1 MNLNLIQLKEI
12 DTEIAEKN
20 ICKLLDEN
28 KTYFFNGKWGSG
40 KSSFLKKVEKKS
52 HKEFITIDLW
62 RIQDSRSIIEYSFSK
77 LHKCWYMCLRWGA
90 IGMVTISLLMSN
102 VVNLGFSNWNLL
114 KNVPFINE
122 LGGFIVLLVGVYQ
135 FFKIKSDDCYAYLFK
150 KRSLKNKVLV
160 IDDFD
165 RLSNSQQ
172 EQAYKLF
179 SLLEGKCPIIFVGDI
194 SKIYSRQ
201 DNYLSKIIDR
211 RVELPFVLHPTSIWK
226 EYFDNLEE
234 KFNCQIDINLRKVV
248 EKEQRNL
255 RDRKHFND
263 YVNKEFF
270 ERGKFNHVQI
280 NQQLLVIYAY
290 LFHPDYYEMLLN
302 GEIIEYEEKKDF
314 NLTKLL
320 LEGDPIDKQLNVL
333 QTSDS
338 DEYPPYF
345 CKERQNYFLYENT
358 RNRTIDELKILFK
371 NNDKLLEELKK
382 SNTDSDSYQYLS
394 SDYRKLDESSKQN
407 LFKISLTL
415 LLDDYSSASINYIIR
430 EQLSPIARQEV
441 EKISEKDICNIFLGY
456 DLDVS
461 EILFILQKTSIY
473 SIHKIGCIFKD
484 TLLQE
489 INHIMEFKKPIIL
502 LLSYLS
508 SKELYRNFDAW
519 GTEIWEMIKQFNDD
533 DFINFWCAND
543 IICKK
548 DSKEYIVWKSTYSF
562 EQINKKIDNT
572 IFIEKIAPRL
582 KELEQKGFTFDFE
595 DDTRF
600 KVDD

>member
-1 MNLNLIQLKEI
+1 MNTSIQLKEI
-12 DTEIAEKN
+12 DTQIAEEN
-20 ICKLLDEN
+20 VCKLFNEN

-40 KSSFLKKVEKKS
+40 KSSFLEKVEQKSCKK
-52 HKEFITIDLW
+52 FIIIDLW
-62 RIQDSRSIIEYSFSK
+62 RIQDSQSIIEYSFSK
-77 LHKCWYMCLRWGA
+77 LYMWRYWGLKCCAL
-90 IGMVTISLLMSN
+90 GMVAVSILMSN
-102 VVNLGFSNWNLL
+102 VVNLGFSNWNFF
-114 KNVPFINE
+114 KNVPLINE
-122 LGGFIVLLVGVYQ
+122 FGGFIVLLIGIYQ
-135 FFKIKSDDCYAYLFK
+135 FFKIESDDCYAYLFK
-150 KRSLKNKVLV
+150 KWALKNKVLV

-165 RLSNSQQ
+165 RLSDSQQ

-194 SKIYSRQ
+194 SKIYRKQ

-211 RVELPFVLHPTSIWK
+211 RIELPFVLHPTSIWK
-226 EYFDNLEE
+226 EYFDSLEE
-234 KFNCQIDINLRKVV
+234 KFNCRIDINLRKVV

-270 ERGKFNHVQI
+270 ERGKFNHVQV
-280 NQQLLVIYAY
+280 NQQLLVIYVY
-290 LFHPDYYEMLLN
+290 LFHSDYYEMLLN
-302 GEIIEYEEKKDF
+302 DEIIEYKEDKDF
-314 NLTKLL
+314 NLTKLS
-320 LEGDPIDKQLNVL
+320 LEGDTIEKQLNTL

-338 DEYPPYF
+338 AEYPPCF
-345 CKERQNYFLYENT
+345 HKEKQNYFLYENT
-358 RNRTIDELKILFK
+358 RNRTIEEFLVLFED
-371 NNDKLLEELKK
+371 NDKLLKELKD
-382 SNTDSDSYQYLS
+382 SNIDSDCYQYLS

-484 TLLQE
+484 TLSQE

-508 SKELYRNFDAW
+508 SKELYGKFDAW
-519 GTEIWEMIKQFNDD
+519 KPEIWEMIKQFNDD
-533 DFINFWCAND
+533 DFINFWCANY

-572 IFIEKIAPRL
+572 IIIEKIAPRL
-582 KELEQKGFTFDFE
+582 KELEQKGFTFDFK

>member
-1 MNLNLIQLKEI
+1 MNTSIQLKEI
-12 DTEIAEKN
+12 DTQIAEEN

-40 KSSFLKKVEKKS
+40 KSSFLEKVEQKSCKK
-52 HKEFITIDLW
+52 FIIIDLW

-77 LHKCWYMCLRWGA
+77 LYKLRYLCLKCCAL
-90 IGMVTISLLMSN
+90 GMVAISILMSN
-102 VVNLGFSNWNLL
+102 VVNLGFSNLNIL

-122 LGGFIVLLVGVYQ
+122 LGGFIVLLIGIYQ
-135 FFKIKSDDCYAYLFK
+135 FFKIESDDFYVYLFK
-150 KRSLKNKVLV
+150 KWALKNKVLV

-194 SKIYSRQ
+194 SKIYRKQ

-211 RVELPFVLHPTSIWK
+211 RIELPFVLHPTSIWK
-226 EYFDNLEE
+226 EYFDSLEE
-234 KFNCQIDINLRKVV
+234 KFNCQIDINLRKIV

-302 GEIIEYEEKKDF
+302 GEIIEYEEKKDS
-314 NLTKLL
+314 NLRKWS
-320 LEGDPIDKQLNVL
+320 LEGDPIDKQLNDL
-333 QTSDS
+333 QTCGS

-358 RNRTIDELKILFK
+358 RNRTIEEFLVLVED
-371 NNDKLLEELKK
+371 NDKLLKELKD
-382 SNTDSDSYQYLS
+382 SNIGSDFYQYLS

-441 EKISEKDICNIFLGY
+441 EKISEKDVCNIFEEY
-456 DLDVS
+456 SLDTS
-461 EILFILQKTSIY
+461 EIMFILQKTGIY

-484 TLLQE
+484 TLSQE
-489 INHIMEFKKPIIL
+489 IYHIMELKKPAAL

-508 SKELYRNFDAW
+508 IKEIYRKFDAW
-519 GTEIWEMIKQFNDD
+519 EPKIWKIINNFKDS
-533 DFINFWCAND
+533 DFIYFWCSNN
-543 IICKK
+543 IMHNKK
-548 DSKEYIVWKSTYSF
+548 PKEYIIWKSTYSSDY
-562 EQINKKIDNT
+562 INKKVDNT
-572 IFIEKIAPRL
+572 IHIEKILPRL
-582 KELEQKGFTFDFE
+582 KKLEQKGFTFEFK

>member
-1 MNLNLIQLKEI
+1 MNTYIHLKDI
-12 DTEIAEKN
+12 DTQIAEEN
-20 ICKLLDEN
+20 ICKLFDEN

-40 KSSFLKKVEKKS
+40 KTSFLEKVEQKSCKK
-52 HKEFITIDLW
+52 FIILDLW

-77 LHKCWYMCLRWGA
+77 LYMWRYWGLKCCAL
-90 IGMVTISLLMSN
+90 GMVAVSILMSN
-102 VVNLGFSNWNLL
+102 VVNLGFSNWIFF
-114 KNVPFINE
+114 KNVPLINE
-122 LGGFIVLLVGVYQ
+122 FGGFIVLLIGIYQ

-150 KRSLKNKVLV
+150 KWALKNKVLV

-165 RLSNSQQ
+165 RLSDSQQ

-194 SKIYSRQ
+194 SKIYRKQ

-211 RVELPFVLHPTSIWK
+211 RIELPFVLHPTSIWK
-226 EYFDNLEE
+226 EYFDSLEE
-234 KFNCQIDINLRKVV
+234 KFNCQIDINLRKIV

-270 ERGKFNHVQI
+270 ERGKFNHVQV
-280 NQQLLVIYAY
+280 NQQLLVIYVY
-290 LFHPDYYEMLLN
+290 LFHSDYYEMLLN
-302 GEIIEYEEKKDF
+302 DEIIEYKEDKDF

-320 LEGDPIDKQLNVL
+320 LEGDPIEKQLNTL

-338 DEYPPYF
+338 AEYPPCF
-345 CKERQNYFLYENT
+345 HKEMQNYFLYENAG
-358 RNRTIDELKILFK
+358 NRTIEELRNLFE
-371 NNDKLLEELKK
+371 NNDELLEELKK
-382 SNTDSDSYQYLS
+382 ANTDSDSYQYLS
-394 SDYRKLDESSKQN
+394 SDYRKFDEFIKQK
-407 LFKISLTL
+407 LLKISLSL
-415 LLDDYSSASINYIIR
+415 LLDGYSSASINYIIR
-430 EQLSPIARQEV
+430 ERLRLIAQQEV
-441 EKISEKDICNIFLGY
+441 DEISEKDICNIFEEY
-456 DLDVS
+456 SLDIS
-461 EILFILQKTSIY
+461 EIMFILQKTSIY

-484 TLLQE
+484 TLSQE
-489 INHIMEFKKPIIL
+489 INHIMEFKKPATL

-508 SKELYRNFDAW
+508 SKEIYRKFDAW
-519 GTEIWEMIKQFNDD
+519 KPEIWEMIKQFNDD

-543 IICKK
+543 IMYKK

-562 EQINKKIDNT
+562 EYINKKIDNT
-572 IFIEKIAPRL
+572 IFIEKILPRL
-582 KELEQKGFTFDFE
+582 KKLEQKGFTFEFK

>member
-484 TLLQE
+484 TLSQE

-548 DSKEYIVWKSTYSF
+548 DSKEYIVWKSTYSL

>member
-1 MNLNLIQLKEI
+1 MNTSIQLNEI
-12 DTEIAEKN
+12 DTQIAEEN

-52 HKEFITIDLW
+52 HKEFITMDLW

-77 LHKCWYMCLRWGA
+77 LYMWRYWGLKCCAL
-90 IGMVTISLLMSN
+90 GMVAVSILMSN
-102 VVNLGFSNWNLL
+102 VVNLGFSNWNFF
-114 KNVPFINE
+114 KNVPLINE
-122 LGGFIVLLVGVYQ
+122 FGGFIVLLIGIYQ

-150 KRSLKNKVLV
+150 KWALKNKVLV

-165 RLSNSQQ
+165 RLSDSQQ

-194 SKIYSRQ
+194 SKIYRKQ

-211 RVELPFVLHPTSIWK
+211 RIELPFVLHPTSIWK
-226 EYFDNLEE
+226 EYFDSLEE
-234 KFNCQIDINLRKVV
+234 KFNCQIDINLRKIV

-270 ERGKFNHVQI
+270 ERGKFNHVQV
-280 NQQLLVIYAY
+280 NQQLLVIYVY
-290 LFHPDYYEMLLN
+290 LFHSDYYEMLLN
-302 GEIIEYEEKKDF
+302 DEIIEYKEDKDF

-320 LEGDPIDKQLNVL
+320 LEGDSIEKQLNTL

-338 DEYPPYF
+338 AEYPPCF
-345 CKERQNYFLYENT
+345 HKEKQNYFLYENT
-358 RNRTIDELKILFK
+358 RNRTIKEFLVLVED
-371 NNDKLLEELKK
+371 NDKLLKELKD
-382 SNTDSDSYQYLS
+382 SNIDSDFYQYLS
-394 SDYRKLDESSKQN
+394 SEYRKFDRPSKQI
-407 LFKISLTL
+407 LFKISLSL

-430 EQLSPIARQEV
+430 ERLGLIAQQEV
-441 EKISEKDICNIFLGY
+441 DEISEKDVCNIFEEY
-456 DLDVS
+456 SLDTS
-461 EILFILQKTSIY
+461 EIMFILQKTGIY
-473 SIHKIGCIFKD
+473 SIHKIGYIFKD
-484 TLLQE
+484 TLSKE
-489 INHIMEFKKPIIL
+489 IEHIMKFKKPAIL

-508 SKELYRNFDAW
+508 SKELYGNFDAW
-519 GTEIWEMIKQFNDD
+519 KPEIWKIINHFKDS
-533 DFINFWCAND
+533 DFIYFWCFNN
-543 IICKK
+543 IMCKK

-562 EQINKKIDNT
+562 EYINKKIDNT
-572 IFIEKIAPRL
+572 IFIEKILPRL
-582 KELEQKGFTFDFE
+582 KKLEQKGFTFEFK

>member
-90 IGMVTISLLMSN
+90 IGMITISLLMSN